1 VLTQATNIDDLMRR
15 HLELVIRLHDG
26 AYPALALEAALS
38 ALQHEPPSSESPLL
52 QFLIHPVLTTVC
64 RSDAAAL
71 QFRQH
76 LEANRELRQGAQWWL
91 RFYLDGR
98 ASESA
103 DSTADRSGELLRQLM
118 VVREFLER
126 QPSSEQVNEKGTGTS
141 RPPDGAML
149 RLKGSE
155 PVPFSL
161 HALPLPPG
169 CTRCVVVEPTGEA
182 RVTRIHVRLGRWGRL
197 DQAPI
202 VGQVVPGAK
211 AALDAAQQ
219 YLAGS
224 GCAPIDGLQA
234 EVLVEGMFRPI
245 QGESLALAVFVAAV
259 SARLRLAVPSHWAF
273 SGAIGTSSADSPAG
287 AVMPVNEIRAKLHSC
302 GQAGCLHLMVPAHLL
317 PEGVGQLAHG
327 PCALAAVTTT
337 VEAVE
342 RVLPEHCLPESP
354 RVAGWR
360 EYLGQFL
367 QSLLPGDWLKG
378 DWLRRPEGDWLR
390 RPEGDWLR
398 RPEERTTTEQ
408 VNGDGACPLFAR
420 HRAFRLVVPCF
431 FALMLTE
438 RWLLGDYL
446 IPEHYLGVYRAPVW
460 LAVVLGGLAAAVMA
474 GTIYASLRVV
484 DRLLDEGATVN
495 WWVAAALL
503 LAGCALAWLPAQ
515 WLIRDPLA
523 PPPREVY
530 LEHRTIQGWKDTT
543 VLFLYALIFF
553 VSPYSRVRLA
563 ERAASAR
570 RFRWAREILE
580 GRRWANATFPVASVP
595 LLVVIASV
603 ALMGLGYLDWQ
614 SLTDPSRVGSGPE
627 NGPWRAIHII
637 GRSQLY
643 LISCIAVLW
652 WLGRSAHRVLP
663 AGAEDTK

>member
-1 VLTQATNIDDLMRR
+1 VLTQATNIDELLRR

-26 AYPALALEAALS
+26 GYPALALEAALS
-38 ALQHEPPSSESPLL
+38 ALQHEPPSAESPLL

-71 QFRQH
+71 HFRQY
-76 LEANRELRQGAQWWL
+76 LEAGRELRQAAHWWL
-91 RFYLDGR
+91 RLNLDGLE
-98 ASESA
+98 ANA
-103 DSTADRSGELLRQLM
+103 TADHGDELQPQLAT
-118 VVREFLER
+118 VREFLER
-126 QPSSEQVNEKGTGTS
+126 EPSGGQPS
-141 RPPDGAML
+141 PPAM
-149 RLKGSE
+149 
-155 PVPFSL
+155 
-161 HALPLPPG
+161 PLPPG
-169 CTRCVVVEPTGEA
+169 CTRCVVVEPSGEA
-182 RVTRIHVRLGRWGRL
+182 RLTRIHVRFGKWGRL

-202 VGQVVPGAK
+202 VGQVVPGAR

-224 GCAPIDGLQA
+224 GCEPIDGLQA

-259 SARLRLAVPSHWAF
+259 SARLRLPVSSQWAI
-273 SGAIGTSSADSPAG
+273 SGAVGSSSADSPAG
-287 AVMPVNEIRAKLHSC
+287 AVMPVNEIRAKLYSC
-302 GQAGCLHLMVPAHLL
+302 AQAGCLHLMVPAHLL
-317 PEGVGQLAHG
+317 PESVGQLAQG

-342 RVLPEHCLPESP
+342 RALPEHCLPESP

-367 QSLLPGDWLKG
+367 QSLLPGDWL
-378 DWLRRPEGDWLR
+378 R
-390 RPEGDWLR
+390 
-398 RPEERTTTEQ
+398 
-408 VNGDGACPLFAR
+408 R
-420 HRAFRLVVPCF
+420 HRGFRLVVPCF

-460 LAVVLGGLAAAVMA
+460 LAVVLGGLVAVIMAA
-474 GTIYASLRVV
+474 TIYASLRVV
-484 DRLLDEGATVN
+484 DRLLDERATVN

-523 PPPREVY
+523 PPPRGAY

-553 VSPYSRVRLA
+553 VSPYCRVRLA
-563 ERAASAR
+563 ERAAAAR
-570 RFRWAREILE
+570 RLRWAREILE

-603 ALMGLGYLDWQ
+603 ALMGMGYLDWQ
-614 SLTDPSRVGSGPE
+614 SLTDPSRAGSGPE

-637 GRSQLY
+637 GRAQLY

-652 WLGRSAHRVLP
+652 WLGRSAQRVLP
-663 AGAEDTK
+663 AGGEKNA